1 MRILVG
7 YFSETGNTKR
17 IAEAI
22 GAAAEGLGHETRVAA
37 VSEITAED
45 LAACEVAFL
54 GSTCHSADVAQ
65 PLKAT
70 LSELPEGGGPKV
82 AGFVTH
88 ATTMPDGDEWRNGM
102 YEKWAGICEK
112 TFTEKTASKGVDF
125 LGYFHCQGAPSP
137 QIEAFVHSTII
148 TDEAVWKEYLSDV
161 RGRPN
166 DEDLEAA
173 KRFAKQVLEKA

>member
-22 GAAAEGLGHETRVAA
+22 GTTTEELGHETQVAA
-37 VSEITAED
+37 VSEITPED

-54 GSTCHSADVAQ
+54 GSTCHSADVAG
-65 PLKAT
+65 PLKEA
-70 LSELPEGGGPKV
+70 LSELPEGGGLKL

-88 ATTMPDGDEWRNGM
+88 ATTMPDGDDWRKGM
-102 YEKWAGICEK
+102 YERWAGLCER
-112 TFTEKTASKGVDF
+112 TFTEATAAKGIDF

-137 QIEAFVHSTII
+137 QIETSVHSTII
-148 TDEAVWKEYLSDV
+148 TDEAVWEEYLSDV

-166 DEDLEAA
+166 ADDLEAA
-173 KRFAKQVLEKA
+173 KRFAQQVLEKA